1 MWARV
6 GGGTVC
12 GLELVVNQCGLE
24 LVVDQCGVELVVE
37 QCVG

>member
-1 MWARV
+1 MWTRVGGGSVWGRV

-12 GLELVVNQCGLE
+12 GLELVV
-24 LVVDQCGVELVVE
+24 E